1 MSTSSPGERGAPP
14 SLLSIRNLS
23 IHFQTRHRDFKAL
36 HGVDLDVRAGE
47 ALGLV
52 GESGSGKSITWL
64 AVLGL
69 LGKRVQV
76 AGEAIMGGDN
86 LLVMDEERLSG
97 VRGRKIAMIFQDAS
111 SALNPVRRIGAQL
124 VESLH
129 LHWGMEGASAQAEAK
144 RLLDRVQIPNAAQ
157 RLRDYPHQLSGG
169 MNQRV
174 MIAIAL
180 AGRPELLIADEPTT
194 ALDVT
199 VQAQILR
206 LLDELRRD
214 ENMAMVLISHD
225 FGVVAECCDRV
236 AVMYAGRVVEQAANP
251 AIFEKT
257 AHPYTAGLL
266 SAMPDATAT
275 DLASRPIPGSVPEPW
290 NMPPGCVFEPR
301 CGFAVPDCRKAQPP
315 LEAIR
320 TQGRDRHLAAC
331 IRTGEIGFP
340 SFVSRREIEPT

>member
-1 MSTSSPGERGAPP
+1 MTPP
-14 SLLSIRNLS
+14 LLSIRDLS
-23 IHFQTRHRDFKAL
+23 IHFQTRHRVFKAL
-36 HGVDLDVRAGE
+36 HGVELDVNAGE

-69 LGKRVQV
+69 LGKRVHV
-76 AGEAIMGGDN
+76 AGEAMMGGQN
-86 LLVMDEERLSG
+86 LLSLEKDAISK

-124 VESLH
+124 QESLR
-129 LHWGMEGASAQAEAK
+129 LHWGLEGASLQAEAK

-180 AGRPELLIADEPTT
+180 AGKPELLIADEPTT

-199 VQAQILR
+199 VQAQILH

-214 ENMAMVLISHD
+214 EGMAMVLISHD

-236 AVMYAGRVVEQAANP
+236 AVMYAGRVIEQATNP
-251 AIFEKT
+251 EIFEEV

-266 SAMPDATAT
+266 AAMPDASPTER
-275 DLASRPIPGSVPEPW
+275 ASRPIPGSVPEPW

-301 CGFAVPDCRKAQPP
+301 CAYAAPDCRKAQPP
-315 LEAIR
+315 LEALG
-320 TQGRDRHLAAC
+320 TSQKDAHLAAC
-331 IRTGEIGFP
+331 IRTEQIGFP
-340 SFVSRREIEPT
+340 SFVSRREIERHD